1 MPFPPSNIEK
11 ELIIQLDHFLSTV
24 DFVTLFESYDWNRD
38 TFQNGFPDILRL
50 EIQLMKSAKN
60 NGISLKDVKDV
71 TEWGGL
77 SNRGAIKSKDIVLP
91 SKSLFTING
100 DVRQELD
107 QQPTLPIH
115 SLQEYIEKGIGPTY
129 QSKIVR
135 FGLPQEYGAI
145 DTRCV
150 RVFGQGDPQSQ
161 RHNWL
166 PLKVRYGNRWY
177 IPKTQAAWPDGYGRW
192 INILRYFS
200 QKLPKTCPHP
210 KTFEDSGLRADNK
223 WICSD
228 VEMAL
233 FTYAS
238 KVINNP

>member
-1 MPFPPSNIEK
+1 MTN
-11 ELIIQLDHFLSTV
+11 
-24 DFVTLFESYDWNRD
+24 
-38 TFQNGFPDILRL
+38 
-50 EIQLMKSAKN
+50 AKN

-71 TEWGGL
+71 TAWGRL
-77 SNRGAIKSKDIVLP
+77 SNPAGIKSKDIVLTP
-91 SKSLFTING
+91 KSLFTVKG
-100 DVRQELD
+100 DVKQELD
-107 QQPTLPIH
+107 QHPTLPIL
-115 SLQEYIEKGIGPTY
+115 SLQKNIEKGIGPTY

-150 RVFGQGDPQSQ
+150 RVFGQGDPKSQ

-166 PLKVRYGNRWY
+166 PLKVSYGNRWY
-177 IPKTQAAWPDGYGRW
+177 IPKTQAAWPEGYGRW

-200 QKLPKTCPHP
+200 QKLPNNCPHP
-210 KTFEDSGLRADNK
+210 QDFVTKRLRSDKK
-223 WICSD
+223 WTCSD

-238 KVINNP
+238 KAISNP